1 VKVRRF
7 EPASAVFEE
16 YLLPGD
22 KLIHGNPRQ
31 CVWKHYA
38 DSSGKF
44 FAGVWS
50 SEVGKWHISYTEEE
64 YCQILQGKS
73 IIADAAGNATTVSA
87 GDSVVVPRGFVG
99 TWEVV
104 EPTRKIYVIYERGSD
119 PSRDIHT
126 ADTTGNRR

>member
-1 VKVRRF
+1 VSATEAKVRRF
-7 EPASAVFEE
+7 DASTAAVEE
-16 YLLPGD
+16 YFLPGD

-38 DSSGKF
+38 DGSGKF

-50 SEVGKWHISYTEEE
+50 SEVGKWRISYTEEE

-104 EPTRKIYVIYERGSD
+104 EPTRKIYVIYEPGEGSE
-119 PSRDIHT
+119 P
-126 ADTTGNRR
+126 